1 VSTARGG
8 VLAGYLEEKD
18 LAKELGRN
26 VATVRRWRKMR
37 IGPPHTQNG
46 REFLYNV
53 ESTRAWLAAGGTNG
67 AAPAKQRRGRP
78 RQGRRD
84 QPAE

>member
-1 VSTARGG
+1 VTTARTGI
-8 VLAGYLEEKD
+8 LAGYLEETD

-37 IGPPHTQNG
+37 IGPPYTQNG
-46 REFLYNV
+46 REFLYSV
-53 ESTRAWLAAGGTNG
+53 EGTRAWLARGGTNG
-67 AAPAKQRRGRP
+67 AAPAKQRRSHP
-78 RQGRRD
+78 RQDRRG